1 MAYRLVY
8 TEFWQDAV
16 VMEEMTP
23 EDKYF
28 YLYLLTNP
36 NTNMVGIYQITKKQI
51 AFELGYSIESV
62 NSLIDRF
69 EKHHNLIKY
78 DPKTREIFIRKYAK
92 YNLNKGGKPIVD
104 CVKKELKSVKH
115 TDWVNEMVDLI
126 PNDSVKDAVNDFLKT
141 GEIKFEPSK
150 TFKPKDMGK
159 ISIKDYV
166 LFRDNQTCFYTGR
179 KLQLKDIEI
188 DHINPKANGGTGE
201 PSNLVVTSS
210 ELNNSKSAK
219 SLLEF
224 CEENDLNYEI
234 IKSKINLLKEFEK
247 LRIKNDITYRET
259 IENDIHNTDDLIN
272 YITNRNYKIYD
283 SSTNQNQNQ
292 NQNQKNEPNEC
303 NSSNEFKNLKL
314 YNELGFGIIN
324 PTTASN
330 ILSLE
335 EEYSEKWVELALKE
349 ADYNGSRKLSYVE
362 GILKKWKI
370 SGVKS
375 KTDKSKEE
383 TKQKE
388 LSLEE
393 QILDKVSDFDK
404 NNKPIGIIKAIIY
417 NWINLYSIDSIY
429 AAIEQCKEE
438 GNKTMKRVK
447 EILEG

>member
-62 NSLIDRF
+62 NSLMDRF

-92 YNLNKGGKPIVD
+92 YNLNKGGKPVED
-104 CVKKELKSVKH
+104 CIKKELEKIKNIEWLTEVI
-115 TDWVNEMVDLI
+115 DLI
-126 PNDSVKDAVNDFLKT
+126 PNKGV
-141 GEIKFEPSK
+141 
-150 TFKPKDMGK
+150 
-159 ISIKDYV
+159 
-166 LFRDNQTCFYTGR
+166 
-179 KLQLKDIEI
+179 
-188 DHINPKANGGTGE
+188 
-201 PSNLVVTSS
+201 
-210 ELNNSKSAK
+210 K
-219 SLLEF
+219 SL
-224 CEENDLNYEI
+224 I
-234 IKSKINLLKEFEK
+234 
-247 LRIKNDITYRET
+247 
-259 IENDIHNTDDLIN
+259 IN
-272 YITNRNYKIYD
+272 YIKDKIKSFDDTSYD
-283 SSTNQNQNQ
+283 TSYDKGGNQNQNQ
-292 NQNQKNEPNEC
+292 NQNQKNEPNEG
-303 NSSNEFKNLKL
+303 NSSNEFRNLKL
-314 YNELGFGIIN
+314 YNELGFGTIN

-375 KTDKSKEE
+375 KIDKPKGEE
-383 TKQKE
+383 NKQQE

-393 QILDKVSDFDK
+393 QILEKVSDFDF

-417 NWINLYSIDSIY
+417 NWINIYSYSIDSIY

-438 GNKTMKRVK
+438 GNKSMKRVK

>member
-1 MAYRLVY
+1 M
-8 TEFWQDAV
+8 
-16 VMEEMTP
+16 
-23 EDKYF
+23 
-28 YLYLLTNP
+28 
-36 NTNMVGIYQITKKQI
+36 
-51 AFELGYSIESV
+51 
-62 NSLIDRF
+62 
-69 EKHHNLIKY
+69 
-78 DPKTREIFIRKYAK
+78 
-92 YNLNKGGKPIVD
+92 
-104 CVKKELKSVKH
+104 
-115 TDWVNEMVDLI
+115 
-126 PNDSVKDAVNDFLKT
+126 
-141 GEIKFEPSK
+141 
-150 TFKPKDMGK
+150 
-159 ISIKDYV
+159 
-166 LFRDNQTCFYTGR
+166 
-179 KLQLKDIEI
+179 
-188 DHINPKANGGTGE
+188 
-201 PSNLVVTSS
+201 
-210 ELNNSKSAK
+210 
-219 SLLEF
+219 
-224 CEENDLNYEI
+224 
-234 IKSKINLLKEFEK
+234 
-247 LRIKNDITYRET
+247 
-259 IENDIHNTDDLIN
+259 
-272 YITNRNYKIYD
+272 
-283 SSTNQNQNQ
+283 
-292 NQNQKNEPNEC
+292 
-303 NSSNEFKNLKL
+303 